1 MVKYFYV
8 QLNENNIGA
17 FIISS
22 PRKLNASN
30 MVLIP
35 DYNETYIGRHWDGN
49 QWSEERYD
57 TEVEV
62 ELQQKVAELEATT
75 EALRRQNDELVI
87 KNNSLNRGINDIQE
101 QNTIMEGMLMEI
113 MQILAVMSAPT
124 GGVE

>member
-22 PRKLNASN
+22 PRKLNTSN

-35 DYNETYIGRHWDGN
+35 DYNETYIGRHWDGK

-75 EALRRQNDELVI
+75 EALREQNDELVV

-101 QNTIMEGMLMEI
+101 QNTIMEGMLMEV
-113 MQILAVMSAPT
+113 MQMLAVITAPT
-124 GGVE
+124 GGAE